1 MKKIIIVLSL
11 ICLLGCEKQNVVEV
25 KEKYQIINTAGETL
39 ETRIKTPKG
48 YQRTP
53 SKSKSLTTFLRTYK
67 LKVDGSPVLLYNGK
81 EKGNQ
86 NAHVAVFQL
95 PIENFDLQQCADS
108 IMRVYAEYYY
118 HQQQYDKIAFHF
130 VNGFYAKYSK
140 WRDGYRI
147 KVDGNHC
154 SWVKTSA
161 NQKTYASFQKYLRI
175 VFSYA
180 STLSMDQE
188 AQKINIQDI
197 QVGDV
202 FIKGGSP
209 GHVVMIVDVCEKDG
223 KKAFLLAQGYMPAQE
238 FRVIKNP
245 RHDDP
250 WYYEDE
256 VTYPFFT
263 AEYTFQEGSLKR
275 LMY

>member
-1 MKKIIIVLSL
+1 MKKIIIAFSL
-11 ICLLGCEKQNVVEV
+11 ICLFGCQKQNEVEV
-25 KEKYQIINTAGETL
+25 TEDYKIIDSSGQTL
-39 ETRIKTPKG
+39 ETRIKVPEG
-48 YQRTP
+48 YQRIP
-53 SKSKSLTTFLRTYK
+53 AKSKSLTHFLRTYK
-67 LKVDGSPVLLYNGK
+67 LKDNGSPVLLYNGE

-95 PIENFDLQQCADS
+95 PIENVDLQQCADS

-118 HQQQYDKIAFHF
+118 HQQLYDKIGFHF

-140 WRDGYRI
+140 WRSGYKI
-147 KVDGNHC
+147 KVNGNQC
-154 SWVKTSA
+154 FWVKTSE
-161 NQKTYASFQKYLRI
+161 NQKTYASFQKYLKV

-180 STLSMDQE
+180 STLSMDKE
-188 AQKINIQDI
+188 AKKINIRDI
-197 QVGDV
+197 RVGDI

-223 KKAFLLAQGYMPAQE
+223 KKAFLLAQGYMPSQE
-238 FRVIKNP
+238 FHVIKNP

-256 VTYPFFT
+256 ITYPFST
-263 AEYTFQEGSLKR
+263 AEYIFQEGSLKR
-275 LMY
+275 LTY